1 MRELKLLSLTKI
13 VETEEH
19 SYDLAFKLA
28 DRILKLGFW
37 TAPIVVDS
45 ALLGIMDGH
54 HRLNAAK
61 HIGLQRIPCIVMSY
75 ETGGVIVHSWRE
87 NIKCSASTIRSMVRN
102 SKKYPMKTTR
112 HLFNPSI
119 EEIKVPLGLLY

>member
-102 SKKYPMKTTR
+102 SKNTQ
-112 HLFNPSI
+112 
-119 EEIKVPLGLLY
+119 